1 MWCALRPHYGAAK
14 AWCEIGRPM
23 ALRKCAGNAF
33 LGVAVREIV
42 KMAFMAAALLE
53 YTGRHFLAIMLHLM
67 VFAHKVESNCC
78 LLSNVSEPIWK
89 ACLQVI
95 VSMSAP
101 ALTRQSREAN
111 LLCAAYFEKMQWAT
125 SGIKN
130 MVLRA
135 KKWQRPD
142 DHKCIPAK
150 SCKFFESLRI
160 RACFTKL
167 QMLRQV

>member
-42 KMAFMAAALLE
+42 QMAFMAAALLE

-101 ALTRQSREAN
+101 ALTRVTRSQFA
-111 LLCAAYFEKMQWAT
+111 LCRLFWEDAVSNIGHWKHGAEGKEMTETRWSQMHT
-125 SGIKN
+125 CQ
-130 MVLRA
+130 VLQIF
-135 KKWQRPD
+135 W
-142 DHKCIPAK
+142 
-150 SCKFFESLRI
+150 KF
-160 RACFTKL
+160 TN
-167 QMLRQV
+167 